1 MEHFESVADVN
12 EWDEASKKKWLRVRL
27 TGRAATAY
35 KRLTAEVKGD
45 YDATIKALTDRFET
59 ESRKELFLAE
69 FQCRRKKKTEDWATF
84 ADNLLILAEK
94 AYPSLQP
101 EAQELLALNH
111 YLDHL
116 NNPHV
121 AFGVRQKRT
130 ASMDVAVAVTLELES
145 YLPENRG
152 RVQRTGASVGVQEP
166 DEPGAIAATS
176 IRGGRSDDDSWLA
189 KLMQRLDRIEA
200 QITTA
205 KDQPRYRDRGEGQR
219 PGRRRGNRSTA
230 CFRCHQEGHMMK
242 DCTAKSENSQQG
254 NDKPSEQ

>member
-1 MEHFESVADVN
+1 M
-12 EWDEASKKKWLRVRL
+12 
-27 TGRAATAY
+27 
-35 KRLTAEVKGD
+35 
-45 YDATIKALTDRFET
+45 
-59 ESRKELFLAE
+59 
-69 FQCRRKKKTEDWATF
+69 
-84 ADNLLILAEK
+84 
-94 AYPSLQP
+94 
-101 EAQELLALNH
+101 
-111 YLDHL
+111 
-116 NNPHV
+116 
-121 AFGVRQKRT
+121 
-130 ASMDVAVAVTLELES
+130 
-145 YLPENRG
+145 
-152 RVQRTGASVGVQEP
+152 GVQEP